1 MRIINIWTNNIEYIS
16 DLVIRFLI
24 IDQIEYL
31 LIKYDDYYE
40 IHFND
45 SIFRI
50 KYDKLKNNEVDLLDK
65 IVKMHNNNKLV
76 EELNVNIYPEENKKK
91 INYPKKS
98 NKHNLQL
105 TKKKNHYIYEKNN
118 RYNRKSHRRF

>member
-1 MRIINIWTNNIEYIS
+1 MRIINIWTNNIEYII

-24 IDQIEYL
+24 IDQIGYL

-65 IVKMHNNNKLV
+65 ILKMHNNKKLV
-76 EELNVNIYPEENKKK
+76 EELNVNICPEDNKKK